1 MACID
6 VAGFRYCDNSFVLFW
21 FFCMVPCLSCPD
33 CGKQQS
39 TSRIIGGTIAKI
51 GSWPWQLSLQF
62 RGSHV
67 CGGVLISPD
76 FVLSAAHSLSPTNWK
91 VYGGMVSLN
100 SLPEPY
106 LVEKIILDENYN
118 KTTNDQDVAL
128 LKLKSPVTFNDKVQ
142 PACLPAF
149 DQNFAHGTQCWTS
162 GFGTTQAGSD
172 LMEVTVDII
181 DTRVCN
187 SRDVYEGLVTDNMIC
202 AGKLEGGKDSC
213 QGDSGGPLVCQGKSR
228 FYLVG
233 ITSWGAGCGGK
244 NKPGVYTKVSRVLPW
259 IYTSMHVSVKGER
272 ITKG

>member
-1 MACID
+1 LHA
-6 VAGFRYCDNSFVLFW
+6 FVL
-21 FFCMVPCLSCPD
+21 D
-33 CGKQQS
+33 N
-39 TSRIIGGTIAKI
+39 IA
-51 GSWPWQLSLQF
+51 
-62 RGSHV
+62 
-67 CGGVLISPD
+67 
-76 FVLSAAHSLSPTNWK
+76 ALSPTNWK

-162 GFGTTQAGSD
+162 GFGTTQAGSGVVSKD